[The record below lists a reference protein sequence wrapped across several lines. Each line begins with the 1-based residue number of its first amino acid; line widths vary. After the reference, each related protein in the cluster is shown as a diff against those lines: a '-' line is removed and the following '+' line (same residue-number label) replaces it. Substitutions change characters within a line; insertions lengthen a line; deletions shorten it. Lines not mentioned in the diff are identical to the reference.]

1 MNENYG
7 ILLEEIEEDTNKGK
21 DILRLWIRR
30 INTVRMAILPK
41 AIYRLNAISSRYS
54 DTIHRN
60 RKNNPK
66 ICMKPQKT
74 PSSQRNPEEK
84 EQNQRYYTTWFQTA
98 LPSYSDRDSTVSA

>member
-7 ILLEEIEEDTNKGK
+7 IMLEEIEEYTNKGK
-21 DILRLWIRR
+21 DILCLWIRR
-30 INTVRMAILPK
+30 INTVKMAILPK

-84 EQNQRYYTTWFQTA
+84 EQN
-98 LPSYSDRDSTVSA
+98 